1 MNTMDDMH
9 LDKTNRILFLY
20 TKLLQGQLLIKSEL
34 AQLTGVNE
42 KSIQRD
48 LEDIRDFLDKRRIEE
63 GYGSQLIYDYREK
76 GYCLEQ
82 SSQLRLSNDEV
93 LAISKILLESRAFTK
108 KEMMNIL
115 DKLVENCIPRKDRAA
130 VNDMLNNERFHYM
143 ELRHHKAYLDRLTPL
158 SQAIRESR
166 VICIKYVKIKGNAIV
181 ERRIEP
187 LAILFSE
194 YYFYLVGFI
203 EDIDREEAFENPD
216 DIFPTIYR
224 IDRIETLEVLDE
236 HFKIPYANR
245 FEEGEFRKRVQFMYG
260 GKLQRVRFKYTGLS
274 VEAIL
279 DRLPTAKILS
289 EEDGAYLIEAEVFG
303 KGIDMWVR
311 SQGDNITEYTV
322 V

>member
-166 VICIKYVKIKGNAIV
+166 VICIKYGKIKGNAIV

>member
-1 MNTMDDMH
+1 MEEIH
-9 LDKTNRILFLY
+9 LDKTNRILY
-20 TKLLQGQLLIKSEL
+20 IYAKLLEGKVLKKSEL
-34 AQLTGVNE
+34 AKQTGVNE

-48 LEDIRDFLDKRRIEE
+48 LDDIREFLGDTKIHD
-63 GYGSQLIYDYREK
+63 GNISQLIYDYNAK

-82 SSQLRLSNDEV
+82 NRQLRLSNNEV

-115 DKLVENCIPRKDRAA
+115 DKLIENCIPHEDRQAI
-130 VNDMLNNERFHYM
+130 NDMLNNERFHYV
-143 ELRHHKAYLDRLTPL
+143 ELRHHKAFLDKLTPL
-158 SQAIRESR
+158 GQAIRESR
-166 VICIKYVKIKGNAIV
+166 VIRIKYEKLKGKTTV
-181 ERRIEP
+181 ERRLEP

-203 EDIDREEAFENPD
+203 ENINKEEAFENPD

-224 IDRIETLEVLDE
+224 IDRIAELEVLDE
-236 HFKIPYANR
+236 HFRIPYANR
-245 FEEGEFRKRVQFMYG
+245 FEEGEFRKRIQFMYG
-260 GKLQRVRFKYTGLS
+260 GKLQRVQFKCTGMF

-279 DRLPTAKILS
+279 DRLPTARILK
-289 EEDGAYLIEAEVFG
+289 EDGDMYLIEAEVFG

-322 V
+322 M

>member
-1 MNTMDDMH
+1 MDDMH

-166 VICIKYVKIKGNAIV
+166 VICIKYGKIKGNAIV

>member
-166 VICIKYVKIKGNAIV
+166 VICIKYGKIKGNAIV

-245 FEEGEFRKRVQFMYG
+245 FEDRK
-260 GKLQRVRFKYTGLS
+260 S
-274 VEAIL
+274 V
-279 DRLPTAKILS
+279 
-289 EEDGAYLIEAEVFG
+289 V
-303 KGIDMWVR
+303 
-311 SQGDNITEYTV
+311 
-322 V
+322 

>member
-1 MNTMDDMH
+1 MDERH

-20 TKLLQGQLLIKSEL
+20 TKLLQGQLLKKSEL
-34 AQLTGVNE
+34 AQLMGVNE

-48 LEDIRDFLDKRRIEE
+48 LEDIRNFLDKSRTEE
-63 GYGSQLIYDYREK
+63 GYGSQLIYDYHEK
-76 GYCLEQ
+76 GYLLEHN
-82 SSQLRLSNDEV
+82 SQLRLSNDEV
-93 LAISKILLESRAFTK
+93 LAVSKILLESRAFTK

-115 DKLVENCIPRKDRAA
+115 DKLIENCIPREDRAV
-130 VNDMLNNERFHYM
+130 VNDMLNNERFHYV
-143 ELRHHKAYLDRLTPL
+143 ELRHHKEFLSRLTPL

-166 VICIKYVKIKGNAIV
+166 VICIKYGKIKGNATV
-181 ERRIEP
+181 ERRLEP

-203 EDIDREEAFENPD
+203 EDIDRKEAFENPD

-224 IDRIETLEVLDE
+224 IDRIEDLNVLDE

-260 GKLQRVRFKYTGLS
+260 GKLRKVRFKYTGLS

-279 DRLPTAKILS
+279 DRLPTARILD

-311 SQGDNITEYTV
+311 SQGEYITDYRV
-322 V
+322 M

>member
-1 MNTMDDMH
+1 MDDMH

-166 VICIKYVKIKGNAIV
+166 VICIKYGKIKGNAIV

-274 VEAIL
+274 V
-279 DRLPTAKILS
+279 
-289 EEDGAYLIEAEVFG
+289 
-303 KGIDMWVR
+303 
-311 SQGDNITEYTV
+311 
-322 V
+322 

>member
-1 MNTMDDMH
+1 MDDMH

-166 VICIKYVKIKGNAIV
+166 VICIKYGKIKGNAIV

-245 FEEGEFRKRVQFMYG
+245 FEEGEFHKRVQFMYG

>member
-1 MNTMDDMH
+1 MDDMH

-166 VICIKYVKIKGNAIV
+166 VICIKYGKIKGNAIV

-216 DIFPTIYR
+216 DIFFIFYR

>member
-1 MNTMDDMH
+1 MDDMH

-166 VICIKYVKIKGNAIV
+166 VICVKYGKIKGNAIV

-224 IDRIETLEVLDE
+224 IDRIESLEVLDE